1 MTMKNITNSQSLN
14 SNIVQS
20 NKTNSKKY
28 IPKPYVEAAQSM
40 EKQFVKLMIDEM
52 KKTSKS
58 ETPASTGMDYYM
70 DLESEERAKAM
81 VQRDQIGLQD
91 LILDKIYPEKYRNVH
106 AFNAYQQQMGG
117 PIKKAQQVEMQDQ
130 TTSEYQDIE
139 LHKVNS
145 NKNGLNGLG
154 SEARND

>member
-1 MTMKNITNSQSLN
+1 MKSITDSQSLN
-14 SNIVQS
+14 SSITQS
-20 NKTNSKKY
+20 SKTNSKKF

-52 KKTSKS
+52 KKTSQS
-58 ETPASTGMDYYM
+58 EKPASTGMDYYM
-70 DLESEERAKAM
+70 DLESNERAKAM

-91 LILDKIYPEKYRNVH
+91 LILDKIYPEQYRNVH
-106 AFNAYQQQMGG
+106 AFNAYQQATGA
-117 PIKKAQQVEMQDQ
+117 PIKKANIEMNNQKPSD
-130 TTSEYQDIE
+130 YQDIE

-145 NKNGLNGLG
+145 NNGLNRPG

>member
-1 MTMKNITNSQSLN
+1 MKSIIDSQKMNSSIAQAS
-14 SNIVQS
+14 
-20 NKTNSKKY
+20 KTNTKKF

-52 KKTSKS
+52 KKTSQS
-58 ETPASTGMDYYM
+58 EKPVSTGMDYYM
-70 DLESEERAKAM
+70 DLESDQRAKAM

-91 LILDKIYPEKYRNVH
+91 LILDKIYPEQYRNVH
-106 AFNAYQQQMGG
+106 AFNAYQKAAGA
-117 PIKKAQQVEMQDQ
+117 PIKKANIAIQNQN
-130 TTSEYQDIE
+130 TTDYKEVE

-145 NKNGLNGLG
+145 NNGLNGLG

>member
-1 MTMKNITNSQSLN
+1 MKNISNFQSLN
-14 SNIVQS
+14 ANNLKSTQ
-20 NKTNSKKY
+20 TQSKKY

-52 KKTSKS
+52 KKTSQS
-58 ETPASTGMDYYM
+58 EKPASTGMDYYM

-106 AFNAYQQQMGG
+106 AFNAYQQQTGQ
-117 PIKKAQQVEMQDQ
+117 PIKKAQQVEMTDQQ
-130 TTSEYQDIE
+130 TTDYQDIE